1 MAKAFRKR
9 GRRAARFHR
18 SARQS
23 AAERRRP
30 RLKIPHHGLQA
41 IMSSLGVDAV
51 GWADVVDE
59 TQLSQELYFFAREVN
74 RADHL
79 VLGLDPPGDRLLP
92 PGEVFL

>member
-1 MAKAFRKR
+1 
-9 GRRAARFHR
+9 
-18 SARQS
+18 
-23 AAERRRP
+23 
-30 RLKIPHHGLQA
+30 
-41 IMSSLGVDAV
+41 MSSLGVDAV